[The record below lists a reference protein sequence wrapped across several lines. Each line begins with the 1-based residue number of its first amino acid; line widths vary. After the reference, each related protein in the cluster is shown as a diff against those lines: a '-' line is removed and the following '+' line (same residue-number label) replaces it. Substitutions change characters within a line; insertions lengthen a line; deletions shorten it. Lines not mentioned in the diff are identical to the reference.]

1 MHVEVFQIRKLGKA
15 TSYLI
20 DMLIVSV
27 AHVARRPGERNSKWW
42 IIDSFL
48 PFKKALSR
56 LIICHVCRD
65 TIIQLTPSMRL
76 NFYEFIRWQYLAHDL
91 SRCPLLG
98 VVFTTVSTLI
108 SRRLNAYE
116 CASFF
121 VLHYAHTVRKRE
133 WRLHCELR
141 RVDSISRLLLPRVRW
156 TEIWTWASIDRF
168 NIELPSLETVYHQ
181 LSFKLKQ
188 SPANFK
194 RMTTLSGLCK
204 KDYYLTLMLNSQTI
218 FVLWCSFWYQK
229 QSCRS
234 ISQFRYSYLI
244 WPSWKGYQFQM
255 T

>member
-1 MHVEVFQIRKLGKA
+1 MAIFG
-15 TSYLI
+15 T
-20 DMLIVSV
+20 
-27 AHVARRPGERNSKWW
+27 
-42 IIDSFL
+42 
-48 PFKKALSR
+48 R
-56 LIICHVCRD
+56 LI
-65 TIIQLTPSMRL
+65 
-76 NFYEFIRWQYLAHDL
+76 
-91 SRCPLLG
+91 
-98 VVFTTVSTLI
+98 TVSTIGLLSTLI
-108 SRRLNAYE
+108 YRRLNAYE

-204 KDYYLTLMLNSQTI
+204 KDYCLTLMRNSQTI
-218 FVLWCSFWYQK
+218 LFCDAAFDIRNNRVGRSVSFGIHILSDRLGK
-229 QSCRS
+229 DTN
-234 ISQFRYSYLI
+234 FK
-244 WPSWKGYQFQM
+244 WPRMNNFLFHHQ
-255 T
+255 